1 MSQDS
6 QEWHQGGTLESTQ
19 RALRDHLE
27 STQRA
32 VLILA
37 DLWEGKL
44 NWNNWPSTSW
54 KTWQLA
60 SLNIGKV
67 DTDEWQGPFGW
78 PRFYIDS
85 TYSSTWDCASRCKA
99 HTCPKW
105 HGGDSD
111 DDRFCIFEDWRGR
124 HWQHWRVPFGWPCL
138 HIACA
143 HSSTWGSASRC
154 IAHNVKVPKV
164 TRGVGWGSDYYL

>member
-1 MSQDS
+1 MSQES

-19 RALRDHLE
+19 RALRDHLK

-78 PRFYIDS
+78 PRFYIDC

-99 HTCPKW
+99 HTCPEW
-105 HGGDSD
+105 HGEGGGIQMMIDFASLKIGEVDTDSTD
-111 DDRFCIFEDWRGR
+111 
-124 HWQHWRVPFGWPCL
+124 
-138 HIACA
+138 
-143 HSSTWGSASRC
+143 GSHLVDLVFTLLVLIQAPEGLL
-154 IAHNVKVPKV
+154 A
-164 TRGVGWGSDYYL
+164 DA

>member
-1 MSQDS
+1 MSQES
-6 QEWHQGGTLESTQ
+6 QEWQQGGTLESTQ

-44 NWNNWPSTSW
+44 DWNNWPSTSW

-67 DTDEWQGPFGW
+67 DTDEWQGRVHSVDLVFTLTVLIQAHETVLADAKHIRAQSDTGGGGIQMMID
-78 PRFYIDS
+78 FASLKIGEVDTDS
-85 TYSSTWDCASRCKA
+85 TD
-99 HTCPKW
+99 
-105 HGGDSD
+105 
-111 DDRFCIFEDWRGR
+111 
-124 HWQHWRVPFGWPCL
+124 
-138 HIACA
+138 
-143 HSSTWGSASRC
+143 GSHLVDLVFTLLVLIQAPEGLL
-154 IAHNVKVPKV
+154 A
-164 TRGVGWGSDYYL
+164 DA